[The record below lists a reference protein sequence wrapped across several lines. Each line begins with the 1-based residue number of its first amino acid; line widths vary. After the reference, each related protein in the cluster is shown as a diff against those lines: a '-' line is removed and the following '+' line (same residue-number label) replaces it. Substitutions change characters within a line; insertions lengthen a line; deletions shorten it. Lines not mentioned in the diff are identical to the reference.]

1 MPSPLWPFSMAASAD
16 DQSPFERIGPRN
28 VDMNSAANYQFT
40 ADRSGWFM
48 SRAHALVLAS

>member
-1 MPSPLWPFSMAASAD
+1 MAD
-16 DQSPFERIGPRN
+16 DRSHIERTGPRN

-40 ADRSGWFM
+40 ADRTGWLM